1 MSKTSILVI
10 RFYSTCCFKNVNH
23 FFYITDTDDLEYIH
37 GNYMVSN
44 VRYNNI

>member
-23 FFYITDTDDLEYIH
+23 FFTSQIQTI
-37 GNYMVSN
+37 
-44 VRYNNI
+44 